1 MFPNRFEYLSPISLE
16 EALALL
22 SNHRDE
28 AKLLAGGQSL
38 ISLMKLRLANP
49 KYLIDLGRIA
59 DLHYL
64 RDDGDKISIGALT
77 TYAQIKES
85 EPLRNKCPLLP
96 QTASVVGDAQVR
108 NRGTLGGS
116 LAHADP
122 HADMPAAVLALEAE
136 LKAVGPKGT
145 RWIKADDFFVTMFTT
160 ALAPDEILTEIRVPA
175 LDGEKSA
182 YLKAARRPSDFAMV
196 GVAVRLKIG
205 PDQKCAKIAIGVTGV
220 TDRPYRGVGV
230 EKALEGEKLD
240 AKIIEEAAAQVT
252 EGIEVIEDLNASKP
266 FRSHLA
272 RLYTVRAIQATLQN
286 RPAIARKEDRTSSS
300 LADGE

>member
-1 MFPNRFEYLSPISLE
+1 MFSNKFEYFAPKSLE

-22 SNHRDE
+22 SAYQDD

-38 ISLMKLRLANP
+38 LSLMKLRLANP
-49 KYLIDLGRIA
+49 KVLIDLGCIA
-59 DLHYL
+59 NLAYL
-64 RDDGDKISIGALT
+64 RADGEKLNIGART

-85 EPLRNKCPLLP
+85 ELLRNKCPLLP

-122 HADMPAAVLALEAE
+122 HGDMPAAALALDAE

-145 RWIKADDFFVTMFTT
+145 RWIKAEDFFVAMFGT
-160 ALAPDEILTEIRVPA
+160 ALAPDEVLTEIRVPV
-175 LDGEKSA
+175 LDGERSV

-196 GVAVRLKIG
+196 GVALRLRIG
-205 PDQKCAKIAIGVTGV
+205 PEQTCGRISIGVTGV
-220 TDRPYRGVGV
+220 ADIPYRGVAV
-230 EKALEGEKLD
+230 EMALRGQKLN
-240 AKIIEEAAAQVT
+240 AKIIEEAAARVT
-252 EGIEVIEDLNASKP
+252 DGVDVAEDIHASKK

-272 RLYTVRAIQATLQN
+272 RLYTVRAIQAAMSSA
-286 RPAIARKEDRTSSS
+286 AIGGS
-300 LADGE
+300 

>member
-16 EALALL
+16 ETLSLL

-96 QTASVVGDAQVR
+96 QTACVVGDAQVR

-122 HADMPAAVLALEAE
+122 HGDMPAAILALEAE
-136 LKAVGPKGT
+136 LKAVGPNGA
-145 RWIKADDFFVTMFTT
+145 RWIKADDFFITMFTT

-175 LDGEKSA
+175 LNGERIA

-196 GVAVRLKIG
+196 GIALRLKIG
-205 PDQKCAKIAIGVTGV
+205 PDQTCEKISIGVTGV

-230 EKALEGEKLD
+230 KKALIGEKLN

-252 EGIEVIEDLNASKP
+252 EGIDVMEDVNASKA

-272 RLYTVRAIQATLQN
+272 RLYTARAIESALQA
-286 RPAIARKEDRTSSS
+286 
-300 LADGE
+300 

>member
-1 MFPNRFEYLSPISLE
+1 MFPNRFEYLSPSSLE
-16 EALALL
+16 EALSLL
-22 SNHRDE
+22 QTHPDE

-59 DLHYL
+59 DLNHL
-64 RDDGDKISIGALT
+64 RDDGDKFSIGALT

-96 QTASVVGDAQVR
+96 QSACVVGDAQVR

-122 HADMPAAVLALEAE
+122 HGDMPAAILALEAE
-136 LKAVGPKGT
+136 LKVVGPNGA

-175 LDGEKSA
+175 LDGEKSV

-196 GVAVRLKIG
+196 GVALRLKIG
-205 PDQKCAKIAIGVTGV
+205 PDQTCEKIAIGVTGV
-220 TDRPYRGVGV
+220 TDRPYRAVGV
-230 EKALEGEKLD
+230 EKALREKKLTS
-240 AKIIEEAAAQVT
+240 KIIEEAAAQVT
-252 EGIEVIEDLNASKP
+252 EGIDVMEDINASKA

-272 RLYTVRAIQATLQN
+272 RLYTARAIESALQA
-286 RPAIARKEDRTSSS
+286 
-300 LADGE
+300 

>member
-16 EALALL
+16 EALSLL
-22 SNHRDE
+22 SIHRDE

-49 KYLIDLGRIA
+49 KYLVDLGRIA
-59 DLHYL
+59 DLNYL
-64 RDDGDKISIGALT
+64 RDNGDKFSIGALT

-85 EPLRNKCPLLP
+85 EPLRNKCRLLP

-122 HADMPAAVLALEAE
+122 HGDMAAAILALQAE
-136 LKAVGPKGT
+136 LKAVSPNGA
-145 RWIKADDFFVTMFTT
+145 RWIKADDFFVALFTT

-175 LDGEKSA
+175 LDGERSA

-196 GVAVRLKIG
+196 GVALCLKVG
-205 PDQKCAKIAIGVTGV
+205 PDQTCEKISIGVTGV
-220 TDRPYRGVGV
+220 ADRPYRGVGV
-230 EKALEGEKLD
+230 EKALIGEKLTS
-240 AKIIEEAAAQVT
+240 KIIEEAAAQVT
-252 EGIEVIEDLNASKP
+252 DGIDVIEDVNASKP

-272 RLYTVRAIQATLQN
+272 RLYTARAIQSALQ
-286 RPAIARKEDRTSSS
+286 A
-300 LADGE
+300 

>member
-1 MFPNRFEYLSPISLE
+1 
-16 EALALL
+16 
-22 SNHRDE
+22 
-28 AKLLAGGQSL
+28 
-38 ISLMKLRLANP
+38 MKLRLANP

-64 RDDGDKISIGALT
+64 RDDGDKFSIGALT

-96 QTASVVGDAQVR
+96 QTACVVGDAQVR

-122 HADMPAAVLALEAE
+122 HGDMPAAILALEAE
-136 LKAVGPKGT
+136 LKAVGPNGA
-145 RWIKADDFFVTMFTT
+145 RWIKADDFFITMFTT
-160 ALAPDEILTEIRVPA
+160 ALAPDEVLTEIRLPA
-175 LDGEKSA
+175 LDGERSA

-196 GVAVRLKIG
+196 GVALCLKIG
-205 PDQKCAKIAIGVTGV
+205 PDQTCEKIAIGVTGV

-230 EKALEGEKLD
+230 EKALREKKLTS
-240 AKIIEEAAAQVT
+240 KIIEEAAAQVT
-252 EGIEVIEDLNASKP
+252 EGIDVMEDVNASKA

-272 RLYTVRAIQATLQN
+272 RLYTARAIESALQA
-286 RPAIARKEDRTSSS
+286 
-300 LADGE
+300 

>member
-22 SNHRDE
+22 SNHRDD

-59 DLHYL
+59 DLNYL
-64 RDDGDKISIGALT
+64 RDDGDKFSIGALT

-96 QTASVVGDAQVR
+96 QTVSVVGDAQVR

-122 HADMPAAVLALEAE
+122 HGDMPAAILALEAE
-136 LKAVGPKGT
+136 LKVVGPNGA

-175 LDGEKSA
+175 LDGEKSV

-196 GVAVRLKIG
+196 GVALRLKIG
-205 PDQKCAKIAIGVTGV
+205 PDQTCEKIAIGVTGV

-230 EKALEGEKLD
+230 EKALREKKLTS
-240 AKIIEEAAAQVT
+240 KIIEEAAAQVT
-252 EGIEVIEDLNASKP
+252 EGIDVMEDINASKA

-272 RLYTVRAIQATLQN
+272 RLYTARAIESALQA
-286 RPAIARKEDRTSSS
+286 
-300 LADGE
+300 